1 MARINKT
8 LFFKAHIFMEHLMI
22 KKNKIHHQTYLS
34 LYVFKEKKNA
44 IQNQVAHAFLK
55 HTKYEHI

>member
-1 MARINKT
+1 
-8 LFFKAHIFMEHLMI
+8 MEHILMI

-44 IQNQVAHAFLK
+44 IQNQAAHAVFK
-55 HTKYEHI
+55 THQICTYVYEYLEFCFYIHK